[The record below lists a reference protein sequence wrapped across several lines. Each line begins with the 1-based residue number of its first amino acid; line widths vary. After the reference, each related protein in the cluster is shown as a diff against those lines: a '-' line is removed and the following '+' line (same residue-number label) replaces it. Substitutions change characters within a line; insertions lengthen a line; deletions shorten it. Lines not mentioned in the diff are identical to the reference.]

1 MHIPVLLEELTGF
14 LNLKQGMVI
23 LDATIGEGGHAE
35 RILEKTGPDGLLI
48 GIDKDEQALKL
59 AAQKLAGFG
68 GRALLFH
75 DDFKNAVRIL
85 DEIGRTDIDGA
96 FFDLGV
102 SSLQLDEAR
111 RGFSIKYE
119 GPLDMRMDQ
128 ACGFTAEDIVNREPL
143 DELERILREF
153 GEERFFRRI
162 ARAIVEKRRL
172 APIKTTAQLKE
183 LIERTVPRT
192 GRLHPATKTFQAL
205 RIAVNG
211 ELDVIDP
218 AIRGV
223 IGRLRRGARVCVI
236 SFHSLEDRI
245 VKNLF
250 RSLKEEG
257 VVQIITKKVVIAS
270 DEERMANARARSAK
284 LRVAERL

>member
-14 LNLKQGMVI
+14 LNLKQGIVI
-23 LDATIGEGGHAE
+23 LDATIGEGGYAE

-59 AAQKLAGFG
+59 AAQKLSGFD

-85 DEIGRTDIDGA
+85 DEIGHSSIGGA
-96 FFDLGV
+96 LFDLGV
-102 SSLQLDEAR
+102 SSLQLDEAQ

-128 ACGFTAEDIVNREPL
+128 AQGFTAEDIVNREPL

-211 ELDVIDP
+211 ELDAIDP

-223 IGRLRRGARVCVI
+223 VGRLKKGARICVI

-250 RSLKEEG
+250 RSLKKEG
-257 VVQIITKKVVIAS
+257 VLEIITKKVVTAT
-270 DEERMANARARSAK
+270 EEEKRANARARSAK

>member
-1 MHIPVLLEELTGF
+1 MLLEELTGF
-14 LNLKQGMVI
+14 LNLKPGMVI
-23 LDATIGEGGHAE
+23 LDATVGEGGHAK
-35 RILEKTGPDGLLI
+35 RILEETGPNGLVI

-59 AAQKLAGFG
+59 AAQKLAGFD

-85 DEIGRTDIDGA
+85 DEIGHINVDGA
-96 FFDLGV
+96 LFDLGV
-102 SSLQLDEAR
+102 SSLQLDEAE

-128 ACGFTAEDIVNREPL
+128 SKGLTAEDIVNREPL

-162 ARAIVEKRRL
+162 AKAIVEKRRL

-183 LIERTVPRT
+183 LIERAVPRT
-192 GRLHPATKTFQAL
+192 GRIHPATKTFQAL

-211 ELDVIDP
+211 ELGVLDP
-218 AIRGV
+218 AIRAV
-223 IGRLRRGARVCVI
+223 IGRLKKGARICVI

-257 VVQIITKKVVIAS
+257 MAKIITKKVVIAAE
-270 DEERMANARARSAK
+270 EERMGNARARSAK

>member
-59 AAQKLAGFG
+59 AAQKLSGFD

-85 DEIGRTDIDGA
+85 DEIGHSSIGGA
-96 FFDLGV
+96 LFDLGV
-102 SSLQLDEAR
+102 SSLQLNEAQ

-128 ACGFTAEDIVNREPL
+128 AQGFTAEDIVNREPL

-211 ELDVIDP
+211 ELDAIDP

-223 IGRLRRGARVCVI
+223 VGRLKKGARICVI

-250 RSLKEEG
+250 RSLKKEG
-257 VVQIITKKVVIAS
+257 VLEIITKKVVRAT
-270 DEERMANARARSAK
+270 EEEKRANARARSAK